1 MSKTNSELSADL
13 AAAIAAYDP
22 ATDPDNSALAA
33 AVLDA
38 VNGWAVGGAAITR
51 TAADAASIIAQQNT
65 FFQQAIAW
73 YGGTAT
79 GGPNNDGRYN
89 LTDVAGNT
97 YLVPSPAKLAAE
109 LKAIEIGD
117 EGPFSGRAA
126 YDGEDEG
133 FTYLS
138 TDGEDGG
145 GGPAVLYRKRAGAGV
160 WSDPVPF
167 EGPQGVT
174 GDPGA
179 EVSLQV
185 TATHIQWRLGAGAWA
200 DLIALSALLGPQGDP
215 GEEVSLQVTATHIQ
229 WRVGA
234 GAWAD
239 LIALSALVGPQGLKG
254 DTGSFANDFEG
265 PWNSGTAYVGGKIVT
280 HDGETW
286 YAEAGSTNITP
297 GTDASKWSKL
307 AARGADGAGAGSV
320 TSVAANGSNGIVV
333 TGGPI
338 TASGTLALSINAA
351 ALKAHLGY
359 GVADVSGLQ
368 AALDNKA
375 GRRFAKTLRAR
386 QNIHG
391 GGTISYA
398 SGRLKWSERFITQ
411 VGKTTDFAAAG
422 FFLVEMPPV
431 GTTITGAGGASDSTV
446 DADGILMPSFGVLYY
461 VLPETVGSSQSGNFR
476 IVDFNSVFDVP
487 DNWLQIASQNP
498 DASTPQV
505 FLPNGIWLLAGDS
518 VDMAASMATGS
529 GGGGLTVAAIKTSAF
544 RPNVSEITP
553 IDTTAAGVTLTDLP
567 DTTTYGARSVLVPH
581 AESWSVSNP
590 VTLPASEATPING
603 AAVDLIVTEPS
614 IIDMR
619 YVGSN
624 FGWEVTV
631 TPLDAADDY
640 RRPTVATPA
649 ITSPAD
655 AATGQPEAPTFTSS
669 AFAMLF
675 GSDTHAAS
683 DWQVASDAG
692 FSTVV
697 AESLDE
703 AANKT
708 SWTMAPGDLQVS
720 TEYYARVRHAAATAG
735 DSAWSDPVSF
745 TTAASFVDPDIAAIW
760 AAGSITDPTRR
771 ALVDALVTGLKSDGL
786 WSKLDVL
793 YLLAAG
799 ATTAALVNWKAPG
812 TYDLTPVNNPTFMAN
827 GGYQGNASSS
837 WLDTGF
843 NPATNGVQYTQ
854 NAHSI
859 GVRVEQLVNQNSRAH
874 MGATDESGNDALL
887 LEDMA
892 TAERHYFVSNGVQV
906 FVSPPRLTGLL
917 AGTRVNANVLEIYRR
932 GSLLASASFEGPG
945 SVSANLAILANG
957 TSGGAID
964 FSDARVSAAFC
975 GGLLTATDHANLN
988 TRINTYMAGL

>member
-185 TATHIQWRLGAGAWA
+185 TATHIQWR
-200 DLIALSALLGPQGDP
+200 
-215 GEEVSLQVTATHIQ
+215 
-229 WRVGA
+229 VGA

-359 GVADVSGLQ
+359 GIADVSGLQ

-498 DASTPQV
+498 DASTPKV

-529 GGGGLTVAAIKTSAF
+529 GLEAKSVTGSGTLVAGESIIVDASGGTADRALPTTLDGAGRYIIKAKGGSVRITPTTHTIRYDGAAIGGT
-544 RPNVSEITP
+544 
-553 IDTTAAGVTLTDLP
+553 G
-567 DTTTYGARSVLVPH
+567 VLV
-581 AESWSVSNP
+581 
-590 VTLPASEATPING
+590 
-603 AAVDLIVTEPS
+603 
-614 IIDMR
+614 
-619 YVGSN
+619 
-624 FGWEVTV
+624 
-631 TPLDAADDY
+631 
-640 RRPTVATPA
+640 
-649 ITSPAD
+649 
-655 AATGQPEAPTFTSS
+655 
-669 AFAMLF
+669 
-675 GSDTHAAS
+675 
-683 DWQVASDAG
+683 
-692 FSTVV
+692 
-697 AESLDE
+697 
-703 AANKT
+703 
-708 SWTMAPGDLQVS
+708 
-720 TEYYARVRHAAATAG
+720 
-735 DSAWSDPVSF
+735 
-745 TTAASFVDPDIAAIW
+745 
-760 AAGSITDPTRR
+760 
-771 ALVDALVTGLKSDGL
+771 
-786 WSKLDVL
+786 
-793 YLLAAG
+793 LAAG
-799 ATTAALVNWKAPG
+799 ETVHLQEDGTTA
-812 TYDLTPVNNPTFMAN
+812 
-827 GGYQGNASSS
+827 
-837 WLDTGF
+837 
-843 NPATNGVQYTQ
+843 
-854 NAHSI
+854 
-859 GVRVEQLVNQNSRAH
+859 VEI
-874 MGATDESGNDALL
+874 M
-887 LEDMA
+887 
-892 TAERHYFVSNGVQV
+892 
-906 FVSPPRLTGLL
+906 
-917 AGTRVNANVLEIYRR
+917 
-932 GSLLASASFEGPG
+932 
-945 SVSANLAILANG
+945 
-957 TSGGAID
+957 
-964 FSDARVSAAFC
+964 
-975 GGLLTATDHANLN
+975 
-988 TRINTYMAGL
+988 